1 MYIYIDKLPSIGFQS
16 PILTC
21 CFRIDHWTV
30 VIRSRGIH
38 RRKTRVCMERISRG
52 TWRIWM
58 LQSRTHSKALQLIEL
73 GSSLIDS
80 SWHTHIIYIYNY
92 IWLYIYIH
100 NIIYYLGYS
109 QVHSLIQAHW
119 PLKCRKALFVES
131 LNSAALC
138 FRCSIWTHLN
148 WDSMSKILPKAAD
161 LPAPSPASRIDQEMS
176 DGVRLSYLNDKL
188 EARP

>member
-1 MYIYIDKLPSIGFQS
+1 MIWHQTWGSKEDSRKDVPNWWVMWWRCGALLAIQMQTWSDNQNEIKQGWNQFVERNGQATCLIGLWAKLWLNYVYIMYIYNIICIYIYIDKLPSIGFQS

-38 RRKTRVCMERISRG
+38 RRKTRVCMGRISRG

-92 IWLYIYIH
+92 IWLYIY
-100 NIIYYLGYS
+100 
-109 QVHSLIQAHW
+109 
-119 PLKCRKALFVES
+119 
-131 LNSAALC
+131 
-138 FRCSIWTHLN
+138 T
-148 WDSMSKILPKAAD
+148 
-161 LPAPSPASRIDQEMS
+161 
-176 DGVRLSYLNDKL
+176 
-188 EARP
+188 